1 MKKMILLLSLGF
13 FFLAFKPLEKHLA
26 IESLAIRTFVPSP
39 ESPFKVGEKL
49 SYQLRYGWI
58 EAGKAE
64 LEIQSTNQAFEG
76 SPILHM
82 VGTGYSE
89 GTFDW
94 FYKVRDRYE
103 TYVDV
108 AAHRPHKFIRKI
120 HEGGFHME
128 RELIF
133 DQKEKLVRTDKK
145 GEMKI
150 PSDVQDMLS
159 SFYYLRT
166 LDMENASIGDVYVV
180 NAFLDYELFPFKVK
194 YLGTETVK
202 VKKGKFLCYKFVPVV
217 QKGRIFKDE
226 EDLVV
231 WVSKDKNK
239 IPILAKADVLVGS
252 IKMEIDTYE
261 GLIGPISKI

>member
-1 MKKMILLLSLGF
+1 
-13 FFLAFKPLEKHLA
+13 
-26 IESLAIRTFVPSP
+26 
-39 ESPFKVGEKL
+39 
-49 SYQLRYGWI
+49 
-58 EAGKAE
+58 
-64 LEIQSTNQAFEG
+64 
-76 SPILHM
+76 
-82 VGTGYSE
+82 
-89 GTFDW
+89 
-94 FYKVRDRYE
+94 
-103 TYVDV
+103 
-108 AAHRPHKFIRKI
+108 
-120 HEGGFHME
+120 ME